1 MALQAIRNSVKDRDD
16 EDAAVEYDLLF
27 APVITTKH
35 SNRLIFVRGFTPDW
49 QPYDFTPGWEPF
61 EDPRWFQDQLTE
73 SFPEARCHI
82 YDYLPHI
89 AQSSDFC
96 AAESERISNAAVL
109 LLSECQRIEPDR
121 RSCHSHISS
130 DLSTLHIGREPRSIV
145 FVCQGLGGLVVK
157 EVRSFSY
164 FPVSSL
170 Y

>member
-1 MALQAIRNSVKDRDD
+1 MALQAIRNSVKGRDD
-16 EDAAVEYDLLF
+16 EDTAVEYDLLF

-35 SNRLIFVRGFTPDW
+35 SDRLIYVPGFTPCREGNW
-49 QPYDFTPGWEPF
+49 QPS
-61 EDPRWFQDQLTE
+61 EDPKRFKDQLTE
-73 SFPEARCHI
+73 SFPEARVYI

-89 AQSSDFC
+89 AQSSGLC
-96 AAESERISNAAVL
+96 AVESERISNAAVL

-130 DLSTLHIGREPRSIV
+130 DLSTLDIGREPRSIV

>member
-1 MALQAIRNSVKDRDD
+1 MALQTIRNLVMGRDN

-35 SNRLIFVRGFTPDW
+35 SDRLIYVPGFTPCREGNL
-49 QPYDFTPGWEPF
+49 QPF
-61 EDPRWFQDQLTE
+61 EDPKRFLDQLTE
-73 SFPEARCHI
+73 SFPKARVHI
-82 YDYLPHI
+82 YDYMPHI
-89 AQSSDFC
+89 AQSSDLC
-96 AAESERISNAAVL
+96 AVESERISNAAVL
-109 LLSECQRIEPDR
+109 LLSECQRIEQDR
-121 RSCHSHISS
+121 RYCHSHISS

-157 EVRSFSY
+157 EVRNFFY